1 MKKRKLF
8 YLGTVLILL
17 LGLFVPSLSSTIFA
31 KEVSL
36 IGTDHPTV
44 TTDSGQSVGPN
55 QSTNRYKY
63 YKVSYDWSVPKGETI
78 EARDTATFPLP
89 KNIQILNDTTFDVTT
104 KDGKVIGKFTIKKGA
119 SSGVLTFNDYI
130 SKHHLQNVKG
140 TLEFWGNGIQGSSY
154 EYQEINKVSW
164 VDDNGKPTW
173 YILYNPNSE
182 KRTNVTITD
191 QLSGPQKLDKDS
203 IEIQFGTVA
212 NGKFIADSP
221 QPKVEY
227 TIVKREDG
235 FTLKIPKLNRA
246 VQVIYHSTP
255 TKAGDLNLSNKVQGK
270 SDQLGVKQNSS
281 SIQVGGSG
289 NASGDKPIE
298 SSTSE
303 ISSSEKESS
312 SSDSMTSSENTM
324 TSNSDESQSGIE
336 TTDSSIQDTISRSEE
351 DTIESTKETSIQPIP
366 STTSTEDS
374 EDSIIKP
381 TTSSDFSTD
390 MVEDTSSTN
399 EGTKVTT
406 SISTDSKRK
415 SDSND
420 EDFVGKGSE
429 TDSFVN
435 EESSTSLCS
444 TEEETL
450 INTYSSQKAK
460 IIPKS
465 NHPSEDNS
473 NSNDDLPQTGAKGK
487 KYLML
492 IGTMLVSLVTI
503 FGIFCAQKEKE

>member
-1 MKKRKLF
+1 M
-8 YLGTVLILL
+8 
-17 LGLFVPSLSSTIFA
+17 
-31 KEVSL
+31 
-36 IGTDHPTV
+36 
-44 TTDSGQSVGPN
+44 
-55 QSTNRYKY
+55 
-63 YKVSYDWSVPKGETI
+63 
-78 EARDTATFPLP
+78 
-89 KNIQILNDTTFDVTT
+89 
-104 KDGKVIGKFTIKKGA
+104 
-119 SSGVLTFNDYI
+119 
-130 SKHHLQNVKG
+130 
-140 TLEFWGNGIQGSSY
+140 
-154 EYQEINKVSW
+154 
-164 VDDNGKPTW
+164 
-173 YILYNPNSE
+173 YNPNSE

-312 SSDSMTSSENTM
+312 NSDSMTSSGNTM

-390 MVEDTSSTN
+390 IVEDTSSTN

-420 EDFVGKGSE
+420 EDFIGKGSE

-465 NHPSEDNS
+465 NHSSEDAS
-473 NSNDDLPQTGAKGK
+473 NSNDDLPQTGARSK